1 MGRYSVQRYGRW
13 RWIIVDSATGIA
25 VRKPGMEHI
34 TNFAYDEHGS
44 PVFLSYRTA
53 AEADAKCR
61 ELNGSVSL
69 S

>member
-1 MGRYSVQRYGRW
+1 MERYSVQRYGRW

-34 TNFAYDEHGS
+34 TDFAYDGNGT
-44 PVFLSYRTA
+44 PVFLSYGTA

-61 ELNGSVSL
+61 ELNGSASL